1 MKHPALAAVIALAAS
16 LLFAGTA
23 EAQAVTPLDEE
34 PLSLSV
40 DGSQHIFDHAVT
52 PATCSIVVDR
62 VGVASC
68 FELVTDWVCP
78 SGNGTNPLSAD
89 ALGRFSPTYNGLIAN
104 PVTPRAYI
112 DTHCLLVGTRPQPVP
127 AATIACKAGE
137 VVAMNSAGGLVCAA
151 TPTVA
156 VVAVAVPSFT
166 G

>member
-112 DTHCLLVGTRPQPVP
+112 NTHCLLVGTRPQPVP

-137 VVAMNSAGGLVCAA
+137 VVALNSAGGLVCAA
-151 TPTVA
+151 TPTAAVA
-156 VVAVAVPSFT
+156 AVAVPSFT